1 MFDEAAKDIEDI
13 LVQKSAG
20 GLTYIAKSKRA
31 RLEHKMEH
39 LACFAGG
46 MYGLAAVEED
56 DANSARWLEL
66 GEEITKTCH
75 ESYDR
80 SNTKLGPEV
89 MVFTGSSE
97 GRGVSNNKYIL
108 RPETVESYFLM
119 WRLTKDPKYR
129 DWGWEM
135 VQALD
140 RHCKAEGG
148 YSGIR
153 NVYQV

>member
-1 MFDEAAKDIEDI
+1 MCLDFVD
-13 LVQKSAG
+13 AG
-20 GLTYIAKSKRA
+20 GLTYIAEWNYGQ
-31 RLEHKMEH
+31 LEHKMNH
-39 LACFAGG
+39 LAA
-46 MYGLAAVEED
+46 M
-56 DANSARWLEL
+56 
-66 GEEITKTCH
+66 EEITNTCH

-80 SNTKLGPEV
+80 TDTKLGPEV
-89 MVFTGSSE
+89 MRLNISIE
-97 GRGVSNNKYIL
+97 ARALKQNERYYIL

-153 NVYQV
+153 NVYQVTF